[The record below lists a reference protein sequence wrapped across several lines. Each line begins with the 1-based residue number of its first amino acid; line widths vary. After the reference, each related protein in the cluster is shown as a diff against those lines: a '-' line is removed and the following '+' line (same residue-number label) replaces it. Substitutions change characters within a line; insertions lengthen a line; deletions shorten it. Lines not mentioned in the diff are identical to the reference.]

1 MEYHASATIA
11 APVKEVW
18 DILVD
23 TDHWHEWDPH
33 VVRVEGHAILG
44 GRIRMYTTL
53 SSTTVPVEV
62 AEFEQPNRMV
72 WRGGLPFGLMTGT
85 RTFSLTEADGATT
98 FVLHEVF
105 TGPLVGILGRFMPDL
120 QPTFEVHVE
129 GLRARIEG

>member
-1 MEYHASATIA
+1 
-11 APVKEVW
+11 
-18 DILVD
+18 
-23 TDHWHEWDPH
+23 
-33 VVRVEGHAILG
+33 
-44 GRIRMYTTL
+44 MYTTL